1 MDRVKLYMAAFDE
14 VDRLKKENEEL
25 KQWEW
30 RTKLL
35 ERKVVQLRSLLNA
48 VEEPALAYATGR
60 VTVWQMVRTGIVF
73 DVIGFFLILAAL
85 RVICPVM
92 GWTS

>member
-1 MDRVKLYMAAFDE
+1 MAAFDE

-35 ERKVVQLRSLLNA
+35 ERKVAHLRSLLNA
-48 VEEPALAYATGR
+48 VEEPALVYATGR
-60 VTVWQMVRTGIVF
+60 VIADARGPFVRSA
-73 DVIGFFLILAAL
+73 LINLAAGTAC
-85 RVICPVM
+85 VSAMP
-92 GWTS
+92 